1 MSTDTTVVSTA
12 VSKDLSWLHTHLLLL
27 ALVGILIFG
36 GIYGVELLMARH
48 DDASAA
54 KYSQIA
60 ADTAKQNQQFQLQVQ
75 AEITS
80 LVAANQQL
88 ANQNQQLVVS
98 LATRQNQEI
107 QIPKQTASL
116 TAVQV
121 AVELQG
127 IANGDNVSLTLPVAQ
142 NVLASVRLVPLLQAD
157 KKNLQDAYNN
167 EVQIANNNEKLYTEE
182 QKALVSEQ
190 GSHKADN
197 EANAKQISKIKA
209 DARKSKLKW
218 LGIGIV
224 IGFIGRGFV
233 GA

>member
-1 MSTDTTVVSTA
+1 MSTDTTVVSA
-12 VSKDLSWLHTHLLLL
+12 VSKDLAWLKTHIILL
-27 ALVGILIFG
+27 AVVAGLILG
-36 GIYGVELLMARH
+36 GIYGIESLVAKH
-48 DDASAA
+48 DDAAAA

-75 AEITS
+75 TEIAS

-127 IANGDNVSLTLPVAQ
+127 TANGDNVSLTLPVAQ

-197 EANAKQISKIKA
+197 EANAKQITKIKA

-218 LGIGIV
+218 LGIGIL
-224 IGFIGRGFV
+224 IGFVGRGFTGV
-233 GA
+233 

>member
-1 MSTDTTVVSTA
+1 MSTDTTVVST
-12 VSKDLSWLHTHLLLL
+12 VSKDLAWLKTHIILL
-27 ALVGILIFG
+27 AIVVALIFG
-36 GIYGVELLMARH
+36 GVYGFESLVAKH
-48 DDASAA
+48 DDATAN
-54 KYSQIA
+54 KYSAIA
-60 ADTAKQNQQFQLQVQ
+60 ADASKQNTLILAQVQ
-75 AEITS
+75 LEVAN
-80 LVAANQQL
+80 LVAANQRL
-88 ANQNQQLVVS
+88 ENQNQQYVV
-98 LATRQNQEI
+98 AFANRQVQEV
-107 QIPKQTASL
+107 QISKQTASL

-127 IANGDNVSLTLPVAQ
+127 TANGDSVNLTLPVAQ

-157 KKNLQDAYNN
+157 KKNLQDAYTN

-197 EANAKQISKIKA
+197 EANAKQVAKIKA

-218 LGIGIV
+218 LGIGIL